1 MCYNTQKSKRRAT
14 YEKKYKIIIGVVL
27 VLWVLT
33 FFTNGKDSDVAD
45 NEVSTEMESEVV
57 ESEIVETESEIN
69 VDELTEEEYKAICEE
84 VYDDYETKFQD
95 TLQVG
100 QHIKLYG
107 YLAEGYLCYE
117 TNVFNSTDYDLE
129 DMELTYYVC
138 RVQDEGRSLDFI
150 PGFNETIELYF
161 LIDGTVSG
169 QDFQTGQTVL
179 LYGEVVQVMEYS
191 GVFVIPKYMEVVEV
205 E

>member
-1 MCYNTQKSKRRAT
+1 MK
-14 YEKKYKIIIGVVL
+14 KKYKIIIGVVL
-27 VLWVLT
+27 VLWVLA

-45 NEVSTEMESEVV
+45 NESSTQTEIETQTESEVETEV
-57 ESEIVETESEIN
+57 VETESKIN
-69 VDELTEEEYKAICEE
+69 VDELSEEEYKAICEE
-84 VYDDYETKFQD
+84 IYDDYETKFQD
-95 TLQVG
+95 TLQEG
-100 QHIKLYG
+100 QHIKLHG

-179 LYGEVVQVMEYS
+179 LYGEVVRVMEHS